1 MREDLIVEASFPP
14 SSPES
19 SRHNP
24 SSYIVSIIRGD
35 HESRERSRIVHSSGP
50 DCSGKGLDNR
60 VAIDVNGRS
69 Q

>member
-35 HESRERSRIVHSSGP
+35 HESRERSRIVLHRALEWP
-50 DCSGKGLDNR
+50 RLFRKGT
-60 VAIDVNGRS
+60 
-69 Q
+69 